1 MTMAMQSKRR
11 KGQCLYIKKQ
21 ELEERGNEKKEVK
34 SSFRYM
40 TETPDELWLKAEA
53 TCKLTFVTL
62 ANSPRK
68 TRC

>member
-1 MTMAMQSKRR
+1 MAMPSKRR
-11 KGQCLYIKKQ
+11 KGQCLYIKEQ
-21 ELEERGNEKKEVK
+21 ELEERGNEKEEVK